1 LKVLTR
7 SVDIEWEQVDDRL
20 TITVNGASHTFTL
33 LEDSPLIGNYIGFGN
48 LYDIEGEV
56 EVDDVTWQQ

>member
-33 LEDSPLIGNYIGFGN
+33 LEGSPLIGNYICFGN
-48 LYDIEGEV
+48 RYDIEGEV
-56 EVDDVTWQQ
+56 EVDDVTLQQ